1 MNSKTI
7 ISFVV
12 GALSGAAAAW
22 YYAKNHFQ
30 TIADEEI
37 AEVKA
42 EYKRTHNAHVTMA
55 QEEIA
60 KSLYIREYSVEKIA
74 DILNIEETDAVY
86 KMLGVEKP
94 TDEEPV
100 ERIERPQYHKVDKPE
115 AKPDG
120 PRVIPPEEFGNET
133 LAVTWTF
140 YSDGTITDE
149 MDNIVEDVDDA
160 FGKGFVPEFDENGV
174 VYITNPTRHC
184 DYELVYEDEPY
195 SSLHRTEV

>member
-1 MNSKTI
+1 MNGKTI
-7 ISFVV
+7 ISFIV
-12 GALSGAAAAW
+12 GALSGAAAAY

-30 TIADEEI
+30 TISDEEI
-37 AEVKA
+37 AEMKA

-60 KSLYIREYSVEKIA
+60 KSLYARECSVEKIA
-74 DILNIEETDAVY
+74 DILNIEETDEVY
-86 KMLGVEKP
+86 KMLGIEKP
-94 TDEEPV
+94 TGDETV
-100 ERIERPQYHKVDKPE
+100 ERIERPQHNKIDKTDE
-115 AKPDG
+115 KKDG
-120 PRVIPPEEFGNET
+120 PRVIQPEEFGNET
-133 LAVTWTF
+133 LAVTWTY

-160 FGKGFVPEFDENGV
+160 FGKGFVPDFDENGV

-184 DYELVYEDEPY
+184 DYELVYEEEPY

>member
-1 MNSKTI
+1 MNGKTI

-12 GALSGAAAAW
+12 GALLGAAAAW

-37 AEVKA
+37 AEVKG
-42 EYKRTHNAHVTMA
+42 EYKRTHNAHVTLA

-60 KSLYIREYSVEKIA
+60 KSLYAREYSVEKIA
-74 DILNIEETDAVY
+74 DILNIEETDGVY
-86 KMLGVEKP
+86 KMLG
-94 TDEEPV
+94 
-100 ERIERPQYHKVDKPE
+100 IERPQYHKVDKPE
-115 AKPDG
+115 VNTDG

-149 MDNIVEDVDDA
+149 TDNIVEDVDDA
-160 FGKGFVPEFDENGV
+160 FGKGFVPEFDEDGV

-184 DYELVYEDEPY
+184 DYELVYEEEPY
-195 SSLHRTEV
+195 ASSHHVEV